1 MGVNALNLKQSNIHT
16 VLWALRSCKTST
28 TKALAQITGLSFATV
43 GNILN
48 TLVETGEVLLGEQ
61 VASAGGRPSQT
72 YTFHADFA
80 HILALSAR
88 VQHGEHTIQACV
100 GNLYGEVVW
109 ETKQRFDTIRLAS
122 LEEVVEASM
131 LQFPTIG
138 LLSFALPGV
147 EHNGRI
153 LLNDYGELVGVPFQ
167 EHFQEKYGLPV
178 IVENDVNAAVLG
190 HCRTAEPSSVTV
202 GIYFPQTF
210 PPGAGI
216 MINGSILKGARGY
229 AGEVALL
236 ELGIDW
242 LAVDYG
248 NTEEIGSAI
257 TRLISM
263 FCGILNPDQVVLY
276 GEFFSS
282 AVEESI
288 RREIPALAVRDIF
301 PSLNYTADLNA
312 NIIGGLMELA
322 ITAFRK
328 NNFNVKQAMI

>member
-16 VLWALRSCKTST
+16 VLWALRSCKTAT
-28 TKALAQITGLSFATV
+28 TKALAQMTGLSFATV

-61 VASAGGRPSQT
+61 IASAGGRPSQT
-72 YTFHADFA
+72 YTFHAEYA
-80 HILALSAR
+80 HVLALSAR
-88 VQHGEHTIQACV
+88 VQRGEHTIQACV
-100 GNLYGEVVW
+100 GNLYGEAVW
-109 ETKQRFDTIRLAS
+109 ETRQSFDTIRLAS

-131 LQFPTIG
+131 LQYPTIRF
-138 LLSFALPGV
+138 LSFALPGV

-167 EHFQEKYGLPV
+167 EHFQERYGLPV

-190 HCRTAEPSSVTV
+190 HCRAEEPNSVTV

-242 LAVDYG
+242 LKVDYG
-248 NTEEIGSAI
+248 NPEEIGSAI
-257 TRLISM
+257 TRLIGM
-263 FCGILNPDQVVLY
+263 LCGILNPDQVVLY
-276 GEFFSS
+276 GEFFST
-282 AVEESI
+282 ALEESI
-288 RREIPALAVRDIF
+288 RREIPALSVRDIF
-301 PSLNYTADLNA
+301 PSLNYAADLNA
-312 NIIGGLMELA
+312 DIIAGLMELTVSA
-322 ITAFRK
+322 YRT
-328 NNFNVKQAMI
+328 NNFNVKQGMI